1 MGDENDVTIEVDLV
15 NGKVVDCDDFKKNNL
30 IIAVT
35 IAILWQHRYTCSSML
50 GRYRLSSDTSTPKRL
65 YLLTVSM
72 LS

>member
-1 MGDENDVTIEVDLV
+1 LGDENDVTIEVDLV
-15 NGKVVDCDDFKKNNL
+15 NGKVVDWDDLKKM

-35 IAILWQHRYTCSSML
+35 IAILWQHHYTCSSML

-65 YLLTVSM
+65 YLLTASV

>member
-1 MGDENDVTIEVDLV
+1 LGDENDVTIEVDLV
-15 NGKVVDCDDFKKNNL
+15 NGKVVDWDDFKKKKM

-50 GRYRLSSDTSTPKRL
+50 GRYRLSSDRSTPKRL
-65 YLLTVSM
+65 YLPMVSV